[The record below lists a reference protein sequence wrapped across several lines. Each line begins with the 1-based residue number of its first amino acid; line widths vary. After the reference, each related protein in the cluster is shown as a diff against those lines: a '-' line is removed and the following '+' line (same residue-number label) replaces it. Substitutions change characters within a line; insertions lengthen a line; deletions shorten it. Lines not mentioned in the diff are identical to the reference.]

1 MKEIQT
7 EIQYDSPYL
16 PILLRQAREAKGW
29 SQESVAHGLCA
40 VFYLSKIENGRI
52 VPAPDLAYALVRRL
66 DLMLVV
72 YELLLV
78 RNRRVIEPIFLSG
91 SNGK

>member
-40 VFYLSKIENGRI
+40 VSYLSKTAGSFLHRI
-52 VPAPDLAYALVRRL
+52 WR
-66 DLMLVV
+66 MLW
-72 YELLLV
+72 
-78 RNRRVIEPIFLSG
+78 RDG
-91 SNGK
+91 SI